1 MFCFVN
7 LWIATPT
14 HSIRAMHL
22 LYAACESEKVILYD
36 GLVSSLALA
45 LVGLVRIVLAIGSS
59 KWVNELRL
67 IEYQVSDI
75 SEQVAVCRFF
85 QFNLIPIQEQSC

>member
-1 MFCFVN
+1 MLPRFRFEVCSITFYDLKGTQPVLKYQRMFCFVN

-36 GLVSSLALA
+36 GCFIVGTGPGRLVEDCSH
-45 LVGLVRIVLAIGSS
+45 
-59 KWVNELRL
+59 
-67 IEYQVSDI
+67 
-75 SEQVAVCRFF
+75 
-85 QFNLIPIQEQSC
+85 NLNVKMG